1 MTTPVTA
8 SFRTVAKSH
17 PPEAPQI
24 APLPWRT
31 LVYEATKLWLVWQAA
46 VLAFTYTA
54 LTFVLSSS
62 QRDSPPVVVT
72 PVTLYD
78 AWVRLDGNWYVVIAM
93 HGYNSPIVNGLNGPI
108 VGGYGGLV
116 SLSFYPLYPLLI
128 RVVAFLCF
136 GNFPLAAVLVARIAD
151 FGVCLGVLALAW
163 QEVRPDRGIARLA
176 LAITLAFP
184 LAFFLSAAYT
194 ESLVLVEV
202 TFALLFAR
210 RRAWGPAA
218 AIAFVAMLTHPRGIL
233 LFLPLTWEW
242 ACAERPWENWR
253 AWRPWLTGLLVVGAV
268 PLGLL
273 SIATLDAFETG
284 DLFATLRVHAN
295 FGRTLM
301 PPWQIV
307 KLAFGIFIRSRPG
320 TLNQAHNVFDIG
332 MVLLVSAVVVLA
344 AARGRMPAAF
354 VLYSAGLLV
363 AAVILP
369 TPNGS
374 DAFLSAGRAIIPSVP
389 AFLALAGWAES
400 RPWLTWLLVGGGLCL
415 EVTLAAFWVNG
426 GFLV

>member
-1 MTTPVTA
+1 MTTPDGVSVSA
-8 SFRTVAKSH
+8 LAK
-17 PPEAPQI
+17 AQRQGAAQF

-31 LVYEATKLWLVWQAA
+31 LVCEAAKLWLVWQAILL
-46 VLAFTYTA
+46 VFTYTA
-54 LTFVLSSS
+54 LTFILSDS
-62 QRDSPPVVVT
+62 QRPSPPVVVT
-72 PVTLYD
+72 PSSLYG
-78 AWVRLDGNWYVVIAM
+78 AWVHLDGNWYVAIAM
-93 HGYNSPIVNGLNGPI
+93 HGYGGP
-108 VGGYGGLV
+108 VTLD
-116 SLSFYPLYPLLI
+116 FYPLYPLAI
-128 RVVAFLCF
+128 RVVASLCF
-136 GNFPLAAVLVARIAD
+136 GNFPLAAVLVARCAD

-194 ESLVLVEV
+194 ESLVLAEAS
-202 TFALLFAR
+202 FALLFAR
-210 RRAWGPAA
+210 RRAWWPAA

-242 ACAERPWENWR
+242 ARAERPWENWR
-253 AWRPWLTGLLVVGAV
+253 AWRSWSTGLLVVAAV

-273 SIATLDAFETG
+273 TIAGLDALETG
-284 DLFATLRVHAN
+284 DPLATFHVHAN
-295 FGRTLM
+295 FGRTSM
-301 PPWQIV
+301 APWQIV
-307 KLAFGIFIRSRPG
+307 KLAFGIFLRSRPG
-320 TLNQAHNVFDIG
+320 TLDQAHNVFDIG

-344 AARGRMPAAF
+344 AARGRMPPAF

-363 AAVILP
+363 AAVIAP

-374 DAFLSAGRAIIPSVP
+374 DVFLSAGRAIVPSVP

-426 GFLV
+426 GFLI